1 MRSCA
6 TSRRL
11 GHAVGRE
18 AQRGGE
24 ENGLGLRDRTA
35 IVCAASMGLGRS
47 CAAALAVEG
56 VKVVIVAR
64 RREVLERAAA
74 EIRSATGTETVAV
87 AADVTTKEGRDAIL
101 ANCPNPDILVNN
113 AGGPPPG
120 DFRNWD
126 RDTWIKALDA
136 NMLAPIE
143 LMKSTI
149 DGMIARKFGRIVN
162 ITSHA
167 VKAPV
172 AMLGLS
178 NGARSG
184 LTGFV
189 AGLARA
195 TAEHNV
201 TINNLLAGTFDT
213 DRLKSNLKALANNSK
228 RSLEEVT
235 QQIKSSNPSR
245 RFGHPDEFGA
255 ACAFLCSVHAGY
267 INGQNILIDGGAY
280 PGTF

>member
-1 MRSCA
+1 MDF
-6 TSRRL
+6 
-11 GHAVGRE
+11 
-18 AQRGGE
+18 
-24 ENGLGLRDRTA
+24 GLRGRTA
-35 IVCAASMGLGRS
+35 IICAASMGLGRS
-47 CAAALAVEG
+47 CAAALGGEG
-56 VKVVIVAR
+56 AKLVIVAR
-64 RREVLERAAA
+64 RREILELAAG
-74 EIRSATGTETVAV
+74 EIRSATGAE
-87 AADVTTKEGRDAIL
+87 KEGRDTIL
-101 ANCPNPDILVNN
+101 AVCPDPDILINN

-126 RDTWIKALDA
+126 RGDWIKALDA

-201 TINNLLAGTFDT
+201 TINNLLPGTFDT
-213 DRLKSNLKALANNSK
+213 DRLKSNLQALATNTK
-228 RSLEEVT
+228 RSVEQVTEEIRT
-235 QQIKSSNPSR
+235 SNPSR
-245 RFGHPDEFGA
+245 RFGRPEEFGA
-255 ACAFLCSVHAGY
+255 ACAFLCSAHAGY
-267 INGQNILIDGGAY
+267 ITGQNILIDGGAF

>member
-1 MRSCA
+1 MDF
-6 TSRRL
+6 
-11 GHAVGRE
+11 
-18 AQRGGE
+18 
-24 ENGLGLRDRTA
+24 GLRGRTA
-35 IVCAASMGLGRS
+35 IICAASMGLGRS
-47 CAAALAVEG
+47 CAAALGGEG
-56 VKVVIVAR
+56 AKLVIVAR
-64 RREVLERAAA
+64 RKEILERAAG
-74 EIRSATGTETVAV
+74 EIRSVTGAETVAV
-87 AADVTTKEGRDAIL
+87 AADVTTKEGRDTIL
-101 ANCPNPDILVNN
+101 AVCPDPDILINN

-126 RDTWIKALDA
+126 RGDWIKALDA

-201 TINNLLAGTFDT
+201 TINNLLPGTFDT
-213 DRLKSNLKALANNSK
+213 DRLKSNLKALATNTK
-228 RSLEEVT
+228 RSVEQVTEEIRT
-235 QQIKSSNPSR
+235 SNPSR
-245 RFGHPDEFGA
+245 RFGRPEEFGA
-255 ACAFLCSVHAGY
+255 ACAFLCSAHAGY
-267 INGQNILIDGGAY
+267 ITGQNILIDGGAF

>member
-1 MRSCA
+1 MDF
-6 TSRRL
+6 
-11 GHAVGRE
+11 
-18 AQRGGE
+18 
-24 ENGLGLRDRTA
+24 GLKGRTA

-47 CAAALAVEG
+47 CATALGVEG
-56 VKVVIVAR
+56 VKLVVVAR
-64 RREVLERAAA
+64 RREILERAAS
-74 EIRSATGTETVAV
+74 EIQAATGAETVAV
-87 AADVTTKEGRDAIL
+87 AADVTTPEGRAAIL
-101 ANCPNPDILVNN
+101 KVCPAPDILINN

-120 DFRNWD
+120 DFRNWERED
-126 RDTWIKALDA
+126 WIKALDA
-136 NMLAPIE
+136 NMLAPIA
-143 LMKSTI
+143 LMKATI

-189 AGLARA
+189 AGLART

-201 TINNLLAGTFDT
+201 TINNLMPGTFDT
-213 DRLKSNLKALANNSK
+213 DRLKSNLQALANNTN
-228 RSLEEVT
+228 RSLEAVT
-235 QQIKSSNPSR
+235 EEIITSNPSR
-245 RFGHPDEFGA
+245 RFGRVEEFGA
-255 ACAFLCSVHAGY
+255 TCAFLCSVQAGY
-267 INGQNILIDGGAY
+267 ITAQNIMIDGGAF

>member
-1 MRSCA
+1 MDF
-6 TSRRL
+6 
-11 GHAVGRE
+11 GV
-18 AQRGGE
+18 RG
-24 ENGLGLRDRTA
+24 RTA

-47 CAAALAVEG
+47 CAVALGVEG
-56 VKVVIVAR
+56 VKLVIVAR
-64 RREVLERAAA
+64 RRELLERAAA
-74 EIRSATGTETVAV
+74 EIASATGAECIAV
-87 AADVTTKEGRDAIL
+87 VADVTTREGRDAIL
-101 ANCPNPDILVNN
+101 AACPDPDILINN

-120 DFRNWD
+120 DFRNWARED
-126 RDTWIKALDA
+126 WIKALDA

-189 AGLARA
+189 AGLARS

-201 TINNLLAGTFDT
+201 TINNLLPGTFDT
-213 DRLKSNLKALANNSK
+213 DRLKSNLQALANSTK
-228 RSLEEVT
+228 RPIEEVT
-235 QQIKSSNPSR
+235 TEIRSGNPSR
-245 RFGHPDEFGA
+245 RFGRPDEFGA
-255 ACAFLCSVHAGY
+255 TCAFLCSAHAGY
-267 INGQNILIDGGAY
+267 ITGQNILIDGGAY